1 MIEFELVALLGTG
14 LGALAGAVYQIW
26 QAFRSRGE
34 STREET
40 LSERIDRLST
50 ALASAAATVTEIE
63 QEIAKRS
70 ELVQQLEQE
79 KAIAERIVSLSA
91 DQVKAVADLLSIPVK
106 RETTRGVWVTG
117 VLTVV
122 SGALFFLFGVLVTLV
137 LSGK

>member
-1 MIEFELVALLGTG
+1 MEFALAVFTLAAG
-14 LGALAGAVYQIW
+14 LGAITGAVYPIW
-26 QAFRSRGE
+26 QALRSRKE
-34 STREET
+34 STRQEN
-40 LSERIDRLST
+40 LSEKIERLSK

-63 QEIAKRS
+63 QEIEKRS

-79 KAIAERIVSLSA
+79 KAVAEEIVSLSA

-122 SGALFFLFGVLVTLV
+122 SGALFFLFGVLITLV
-137 LSGK
+137 LSG